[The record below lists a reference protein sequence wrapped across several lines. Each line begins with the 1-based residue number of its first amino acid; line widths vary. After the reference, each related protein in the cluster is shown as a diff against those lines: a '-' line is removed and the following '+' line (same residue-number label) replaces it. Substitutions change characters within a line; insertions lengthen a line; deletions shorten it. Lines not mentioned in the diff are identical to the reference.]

1 MPVFVLIL
9 ARRTCLLSF
18 SSMQYRLR
26 FFAIFLS
33 MIVANSKNGVIFVI
47 KNDAEFH
54 MSAFLTCRLR
64 NLQRR
69 FSFYNSHCVK
79 DFSSCHF
86 AFALNFLTLIV
97 YSIYTEI
104 EGVINTSFYSIKSS
118 IR

>member
-1 MPVFVLIL
+1 MSGAKIQKKIDIFV
-9 ARRTCLLSF
+9 
-18 SSMQYRLR
+18 
-26 FFAIFLS
+26 
-33 MIVANSKNGVIFVI
+33 VKSKNGVTFVI

-97 YSIYTEI
+97 VNSRIDITFATWEAD
-104 EGVINTSFYSIKSS
+104 
-118 IR
+118 